1 MVGAHATHKAQ
12 PFSGQILQNDPGA
25 TAYVQELVSL
35 QWQSPTA
42 ECVSAGVQVL
52 NCTRAL
58 HRTYGYGGKT
68 LFQRQTMRAAWNHSF
83 SLLDGARVNRIA
95 LLGSPGA
102 GKSRSMAGYGL
113 RELLIR
119 EDPPDVIVFEARK
132 ASRVYTFMKAADSG
146 LWTAKAMTSKKFD
159 PAECQ
164 YLQNPN
170 NYYFIDAGVE
180 FPQEI
185 VVDAKTIKACSPDRR
200 HYSDFLKE
208 SGTRAYFESFTASE
222 LSAIHPYL
230 DYAPDLETM
239 ATRFRRAGG
248 NLRVLMSAEA
258 DFQAYCEEQQK
269 DAENFQLCKSALM
282 GVLESGG
289 DELRTRLF
297 TYRSNDSKNRE
308 VGFCSEGA
316 FQLVVDKHYESLVDM
331 WCPTTYPIA
340 PFALEDFAGDLLT
353 AGLQR
358 WSGQEG
364 PISLP
369 ANVLQRERG
378 KWVQTP
384 TSFEV
389 QPGSLLE
396 CDSESSFDQFWKD
409 AISSGELQQ
418 VLHSPHKYPG
428 IDYLLTPNHGV
439 QVTQARSHSISQE
452 FQEKLT
458 TFLAG
463 ATPRPFLLT
472 FLVTDADKFRPNAK
486 DFDQLTKL
494 PGLNVTVQ
502 VVQVPKKRDSIPVGD
517 SSWQKKVAK
526 VERDRSQVVWMSSRL

>member
-1 MVGAHATHKAQ
+1 MGQTAKPGGRARRDNRIVVLCAGWAALVSCAGSCRSWTTGFLQSTWHRWTPGQKMVGAHATHKAQ

-239 ATRFRRAGG
+239 VTRFRRAGG

-316 FQLVVDKHYESLVDM
+316 FQLVVSYHIPNSPLWKISPVICSQGCSVGQGKRAQYRCLPTFCNEREASGSKPQPALKFSLARCWNV
-331 WCPTTYPIA
+331 ILRA
-340 PFALEDFAGDLLT
+340 P
-353 AGLQR
+353 
-358 WSGQEG
+358 
-364 PISLP
+364 
-369 ANVLQRERG
+369 
-378 KWVQTP
+378 
-384 TSFEV
+384 
-389 QPGSLLE
+389 
-396 CDSESSFDQFWKD
+396 
-409 AISSGELQQ
+409 
-418 VLHSPHKYPG
+418 
-428 IDYLLTPNHGV
+428 
-439 QVTQARSHSISQE
+439 SISFGRMRSVQMNCSKFCTHLTSTLASTTCSLRTTE
-452 FQEKLT
+452 FK
-458 TFLAG
+458 
-463 ATPRPFLLT
+463 
-472 FLVTDADKFRPNAK
+472 
-486 DFDQLTKL
+486 
-494 PGLNVTVQ
+494 
-502 VVQVPKKRDSIPVGD
+502 
-517 SSWQKKVAK
+517 
-526 VERDRSQVVWMSSRL
+526 